1 MEMMMGML
9 FNWDTNFKK
18 PALRKFL
25 LLFTAAAFMMLLIP
39 RAGFSI
45 DVLDSFQ
52 FEDRWPKSSVDNL
65 AYNAGRNELYL
76 ANGNFITVLNAGAG
90 TFEEISRL
98 KIEISQ
104 DSQTVQ
110 VGRGITG
117 IADDPESAY
126 VYAACGAQ
134 GIAVVNVSDPV
145 DPVKAVLSE
154 ASPGDS
160 EDNPIHASD
169 VDYLD
174 NRLYVADV
182 YFGLRIVNVDTP
194 TNPYQTGVYEQT
206 ADGQDTETE
215 TASGGHINVYT
226 KIINNE
232 KFAFVLDQYYGLRIF
247 NVDDDTTSHVS
258 SFDMRARFYWG
269 QYSEVV
275 DVVVDSPY
283 AYVTDL
289 TYGVTILNFSG
300 ALSGSTPEISNVG
313 QIETPGTASGLAL
326 SGDNTTLFV
335 ADGNQGMLAANVSN
349 PEAAIDDSDGRGSL
363 AFPDSLVQEQ
373 SYAASGSYAVLAS
386 IANVYLATGAEGL
399 TWLQQDTG
407 LLYSQVSDSNNPY
420 DPPADT
426 TALYAEG
433 EYAYIS
439 DNDGPIEGLRILNL
453 AGPESGRA
461 ELRGFVPT
469 PGDANAVAVNG
480 SFAYVADGTEG
491 VAVINIENKTAPLID
506 STFDPGGNFRDIA
519 FWEQDGSVT
528 AYIADSGAGRL
539 RISEVNQSTGALTEI
554 GSHPLTNVRA
564 TTIYAREET
573 DGIHTY
579 AALVNG
585 AGLTIVD
592 VTDPTT
598 PVGTGSLD
606 TTGDARDVAVTHPYA
621 VVADGSNGVLL
632 VDISDPNN
640 PPTLLDSYSTAE
652 PAEAISLYASYIHTA
667 VGSRGVAV
675 IGISE
680 TDPVELTPIDI
691 DPDQG
696 TESPYYNTPGYASSL
711 IVSEMNEQRY
721 TYVADD
727 HGGFLS
733 LLHDDDLR
741 EGINEQPFTES
752 PDDSAR
758 IECFITTLF

>member
-1 MEMMMGML
+1 ML
-9 FNWDTNFKK
+9 FSWDTNFKK

-25 LLFTAAAFMMLLIP
+25 LLFTTTAFMMLLIP

-76 ANGNFITVLNAGAG
+76 ANGNFITVLNAG

-98 KIEISQ
+98 KIEIPR

-134 GIAVVNVSDPV
+134 GIAVINVSDPA

-174 NRLYVADV
+174 KRLYVADV
-182 YFGLRIVNVDTP
+182 YFGLRIVNVETP
-194 TNPYQTGVYEQT
+194 TDPYQTGDYEQT

-215 TASGGHINVYT
+215 TASGGHINVCT

-247 NVDDDTTSHVS
+247 NVDADTASHVS
-258 SFDMRARFYWG
+258 SFDMRSRFYWG

-275 DVVVDSPY
+275 DVAVDSPY

-289 TYGVTILNFSG
+289 TYGATILNFSG

-326 SGDNTTLFV
+326 SDDRATLFV

-349 PEAAIDDSDGRGSL
+349 PEAAIDDSDGRDSL
-363 AFPDSLVQEQ
+363 AFPDSLVQEP

-386 IANVYLATGAEGL
+386 SANVYLANGAEGL

-407 LLYSQVSDSNNPY
+407 GLLYRQVSDSNNPY

-461 ELRGFVPT
+461 ELTGFVPT

-491 VAVINIENKTAPLID
+491 VAVINIENKNAPLIA

-528 AYIADSGAGRL
+528 AYIADSRAGRL
-539 RISEVNQSTGALTEI
+539 RIAEVNQSTGVLTEI
-554 GSHPLTNVRA
+554 GSHSVTNVRA

-573 DGIHTY
+573 DGIHRY

-585 AGLTIVD
+585 SGLTIVD

-606 TTGDARDVAVTHPYA
+606 TTGDAQEVAVTFPHA

-640 PPTLLDSYSTAE
+640 PPTLLDSYLTVE

-675 IGISE
+675 IGISD

-691 DPDQG
+691 DPDQE

-711 IVSEMNEQRY
+711 FVAKRGEEKRY

-727 HGGFLS
+727 HGGFIS
-733 LLHDDDLR
+733 LLHEDDLR
-741 EGINEQPFTES
+741 EGIYEQPFTES

-758 IECFITTLF
+758 IECFIRSIF

>member
-18 PALRKFL
+18 PALQKFL

-76 ANGNFITVLNAGAG
+76 ANGNFITVLNAD

-98 KIEISQ
+98 EIDIRR

-117 IADDPESAY
+117 IADDPDTAY
-126 VYAACGAQ
+126 IYAACGAQ
-134 GIAVVNVSDPV
+134 GIATVNVSDPG

-154 ASPGDS
+154 ASPNDS
-160 EDNPIHASD
+160 EDNPIHASA
-169 VDYLD
+169 VDHID
-174 NRLYVADV
+174 DRLYVADV
-182 YFGLRIVNVDTP
+182 YFGLRIIDVTDP
-194 TNPYQTGVYEQT
+194 TDPYQTGDYEQSSEW
-206 ADGQDTETE
+206 QDTETE
-215 TASGGHINVYT
+215 TASGGHINVCT

-247 NVDDDTTSHVS
+247 NVDADTTSHVS
-258 SFDMRARFYWG
+258 SFDMRSRFYWG

-289 TYGVTILNFSG
+289 TYGVTILDFSG
-300 ALSGSTPEISNVG
+300 ALSGSTPKISNVG

-326 SGDNTTLFV
+326 SDDNTTLFV
-335 ADGNQGMLAANVSN
+335 ADGNRGMLAADVSN
-349 PEAAIDDSDGRGSL
+349 PEAAIEDSDGRDSL
-363 AFPDSLVQEQ
+363 AFPGSLVQEQ
-373 SYAASGSYAVLAS
+373 SYAATGSYAVLAS
-386 IANVYLATGAEGL
+386 SANVYLATGAEGL

-407 LLYSQVSDSNNPY
+407 LLYGQVSDSNNPY

-426 TALYAEG
+426 TALYTEG

-453 AGPESGRA
+453 AGPKSGQA
-461 ELRGFVPT
+461 ELTGFVST
-469 PGDANAVAVNG
+469 PGDANAVAVNR

-491 VAVINIENKTAPLID
+491 VAVINIENKNAPLIT
-506 STFDPGGNFRDIA
+506 STFDPGGNFRDLA

-539 RISEVNQSTGALTEI
+539 RIAEVNQSTGALTEI
-554 GSHPLTNVRA
+554 GSHPLTDVRA

-573 DGIHTY
+573 DGIHRY

-585 AGLTIVD
+585 SGLTIVD

-598 PVGTGSLD
+598 PVGMGSLD
-606 TTGDARDVAVTHPYA
+606 TTGDAREVAVTFPHA

-632 VDISDPNN
+632 VDISDPST
-640 PPTLLDSYSTAE
+640 PVLRDSYATVE

-667 VGSRGVAV
+667 IGSRGVAV
-675 IGISE
+675 IGISD

-691 DPDQG
+691 DPDQE
-696 TESPYYNTPGYASSL
+696 TESPYYNTPGDASS
-711 IVSEMNEQRY
+711 IFVAKSGEKRY

-727 HGGFLS
+727 HGGFIS

-741 EGINEQPFTES
+741 EGINEQPFAES

-758 IECFITTLF
+758 IECFIRSLF